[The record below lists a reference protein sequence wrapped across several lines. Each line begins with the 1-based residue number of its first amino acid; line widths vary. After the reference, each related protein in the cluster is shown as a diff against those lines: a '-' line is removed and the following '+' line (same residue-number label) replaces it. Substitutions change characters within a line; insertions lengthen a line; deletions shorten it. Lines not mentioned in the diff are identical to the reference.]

1 MGAAQVLLIVGY
13 RVCLN
18 PSVGTWEGP
27 ALGLWWSRSRFQIR
41 PIHWVVQ
48 GRRQTEHWGRG
59 LDWPL
64 RREWGTGRP
73 RQMGGLP
80 VSQGSRALPH
90 TALAPQEQA
99 GPATQDD
106 LEGWWSLTTV
116 HGQLSA
122 SNRNQPSVEWRVA
135 PRNLPL
141 HTFLRT
147 TLYPCLP
154 DIISSWISPFRIW
167 ASKKVL
173 GVLRRKPCPDLFVS
187 EFSSHSQAMESLWL
201 WDPDFV
207 SLILSITLICV
218 NLFSALW
225 CYSNSSFLLIA
236 PNHTTP
242 TFLNNQKSAGV
253 KEKC

>member
-1 MGAAQVLLIVGY
+1 MWGPGKAQSLGYDGAEVDFKSDLFSKEGDK
-13 RVCLN
+13 LN
-18 PSVGTWEGP
+18 TGVEGWT
-27 ALGLWWSRSRFQIR
+27 G
-41 PIHWVVQ
+41 
-48 GRRQTEHWGRG
+48 HWG
-59 LDWPL
+59 
-64 RREWGTGRP
+64 
-73 RQMGGLP
+73 
-80 VSQGSRALPH
+80 GSEGQDGQDRWEDFLSHRAAGPYH
-90 TALAPQEQA
+90 NTALAPQEQA
-99 GPATQDD
+99 GPTTQDD

-116 HGQLSA
+116 HGQFTA
-122 SNRNQPSVEWRVA
+122 SNRNQQSVEWRVA

-141 HTFLRT
+141 HTFLRA
-147 TLYPCLP
+147 TLYPF
-154 DIISSWISPFRIW
+154 ISSWISPFRIW

-173 GVLRRKPCPDLFVS
+173 GVLRRKPCPDPFVS
-187 EFSSHSQAMESLWL
+187 EFSSHSQAMESPWL

-225 CYSNSSFLLIA
+225 RYSNSSFLLIA